1 MSSWSGSVL
10 GGDEVFILTEKV
22 IKGNIKIRFFQE
34 NDEEERIWQELANFS
49 EGDVHHQYAIVFKTP
64 PYRDPTVTESVD
76 VYYELYRPSDDNA
89 SDKKTFRF
97 LPTEDNLLRKRK
109 RDLSQTENGLLQKS
123 RMLSIPT
130 HQYTSPYSPI
140 SVQNSPA
147 PQQTVQYA
155 VPPRPQVSQVQL
167 QYSIE
172 TMVPQQQYTP
182 AHQFNPA
189 PAHQYNSPQYTIQD
203 NNLSIDKN
211 FMDDLMASDGMEED
225 RAHFTHV
232 TKSCEV
238 PVTITEMTH
247 TILVG
252 GEVVTDSAQSGPG
265 ESNEEEEERS
275 TGSPVSEQLSTAVKR
290 LKLSNTDEMRE
301 AYKLLSSLDDDGNNV
316 LHSGVVRGD
325 LELVEHVLELA
336 DRLEI
341 KHMVEE
347 RNSEGHTPLHLAII
361 NRDQHALRLLVKAG
375 ASLSTKDRAGNSSLH
390 LAIPTRSLSVLVF
403 ILNSHINASIPN
415 NQGLFPLHMAV
426 KAGWMEGV
434 AGLVKGGEEV
444 DAVELLAGRTPLHL
458 ALELGNIPVAK
469 LLIKAG
475 QADVSIE
482 DYRGRTT
489 RRMLEQT

>member
-167 QYSIE
+167 QYR
-172 TMVPQQQYTP
+172 
-182 AHQFNPA
+182 
-189 PAHQYNSPQYTIQD
+189 IQD